1 MSYQIIEQ
9 GVSRSFPEPD
19 RFVNAASGQGEAEG
33 EGLFLIGDQLAQ
45 RWQTERVRVSEKAFV
60 AIELDTECLGVYT
73 GEDTGPS
80 NVVGFSRFRLGDNA
94 PTHLVELVKKP
105 FTDTAALDAVRAA
118 FEAAGLVVVV
128 CNDFA
133 GRILNRL
140 LRPYYN
146 AVLRRLDEGL
156 ATASDM
162 DQTLCMGL
170 GYPEG
175 PLSLLN
181 RTGLHHHYRVTQK
194 LYEALG
200 EAPYAPARRA
210 QVAWARHKQENQ

>member
-1 MSYQIIEQ
+1 MTYQIIQQ
-9 GVSRSFPEPD
+9 GESRSFPQGD
-19 RFVNAASGQGEAEG
+19 AFVEAATDSGNGV
-33 EGLFLIGDQLAQ
+33 FLIGTEVAQ
-45 RWQTERVRVSEKAFV
+45 AWPKAAEQTGDKAFV

-80 NVVGFSRFRLGDNA
+80 NVVGFARFRLGDDA
-94 PTHLVELVKKP
+94 PTRLVELVKKP
-105 FTDTAALDAVRAA
+105 FTDPAAIAAVRQVL
-118 FEAAGLVVVV
+118 EGGGLVVVV
-128 CNDFA
+128 CNDFT

-175 PLSLLN
+175 PLTLLN
-181 RTGLHHHYRVTQK
+181 RTGLHHHYRVTQQ

-210 QVAWARHKQENQ
+210 QVAWARHQQEQQ